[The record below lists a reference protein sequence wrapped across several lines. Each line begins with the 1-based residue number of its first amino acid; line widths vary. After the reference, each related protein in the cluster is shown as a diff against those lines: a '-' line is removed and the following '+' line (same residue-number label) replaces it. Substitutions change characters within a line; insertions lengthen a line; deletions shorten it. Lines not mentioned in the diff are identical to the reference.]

1 MNGQL
6 KLNTLLC
13 RWLLVM
19 LFCMPGYLL
28 AQDEAGSSTD
38 EPAVAASE
46 TASNSDDTGV
56 EQDDVDAGNESK
68 DEQID
73 GDSSEEVETE
83 GTVKHWILSPYQM
96 RLWLTVDSSPQ
107 LQSLDLA
114 SVQRSVNAMVDNWVG
129 SAWDMQF
136 ERAPRK
142 IYTDILYNFDDVGI
156 LDIAAL
162 YEPLPVKKE
171 AKIRAVQYDKDESE
185 EAEDKAGKEQEE
197 VKPRFPVEKQQFLR
211 PNILHELDKIY
222 AVSLQFHGGVYE
234 LGVAEFDTNARVR
247 VLTAKRY
254 FRNLETLP
262 AQIFSCLKEVFSPIA
277 EVEYNGVTDG
287 KTARLKIRAAA
298 MVADVD
304 AGSPIMMQKG
314 DVLRPV
320 VRKDDRNTQAPEYDG
335 VIEVTWTYMFI
346 NDLTLQDDSVLGV
359 TRTNGSAKGQVISTF
374 TMLRNPIAARRNTLQ
389 KKYGLLVRPVRD
401 SSLLKIE
408 ANDRENYTLQGY
420 NVYAKSPKVDPESEG
435 DTPTVLIGQTDWRGA
450 IEVGQDIFENQGAT
464 KLVVIY
470 VRNGREVLARLP
482 IVPGYRAIEEIKLK
496 NDDYRL
502 QYEAFFAGF
511 QNSILDYTV
520 QQAVYK
526 IRIEHHINKGEEE
539 KARSLLE
546 ELRKVPSANALNDV
560 LKKKSTVLQED
571 PNIDTRT
578 RDKINR
584 DFEKTRDL
592 INEYLQGN
600 DVQGN
605 VLVKMEA
612 AVQAKF
618 GDPPA
623 DQ

>member
-1 MNGQL
+1 MNQQL

-19 LFCMPGYLL
+19 LCCMPGYLL
-28 AQDEAGSSTD
+28 AQDESASSTD
-38 EPAVAASE
+38 EPAAAASD
-46 TASNSDDTGV
+46 TASNPDGTGV
-56 EQDDVDAGNESK
+56 GQDDVDAGNESN
-68 DEQID
+68 
-73 GDSSEEVETE
+73 GDSSEEVEAE
-83 GTVKHWILSPYQM
+83 ETVKHWTLSPYQM

-171 AKIRAVQYDKDESE
+171 AKIRAVQYDKNESE
-185 EAEDKAGKEQEE
+185 EAEDKTEKEQKE
-197 VKPRFPVEKQQFLR
+197 VKSRFPVEKQQLLR

-262 AQIFSCLKEVFSPIA
+262 AQLFSCLKEVFSPIA

-298 MVADVD
+298 MIADVD

-320 VRKDDRNTQAPEYDG
+320 VRKDDRSTKAPEYDG

-389 KKYGLLVRPVRD
+389 KKYGLLVRPVRN

-408 ANDRENYTLQGY
+408 ANDREDYTLQGY

-435 DTPTVLIGQTDWRGA
+435 NTPTVLIGQTDWRGA

-470 VRNGREVLARLP
+470 VRNGQEVLARLP

-502 QYEAFFAGF
+502 QYEAFFVGF

-526 IRIEHHINKGEEE
+526 IRIEHHINKDEEE
-539 KARSLLE
+539 KARSLVE

-560 LKKKSTVLQED
+560 LAKKETALQDD
-571 PNIDTRT
+571 PNIDANTKK
-578 RDKINR
+578 KIYR
-584 DFEKTRDL
+584 DFEKTRNL

-618 GDPPA
+618 GAPPA
-623 DQ
+623 EQ